1 MGEFE
6 KWLMHDDQQE
16 LFDILLAVVLNVIFL
31 GLIAL
36 LFWSLGN
43 FMPAFRLAKGYGVLW
58 LVVFVSVALLNRAQ
72 SFFRVNIY
80 DHPNAYV
87 NSNLAVSCLL
97 QAGWSAYAALTVH
110 GFDAGAPA
118 WRAVILYAVGF
129 LSCLVAFF
137 VVSSFY
143 RGHVYK
149 FISLPLASVCFVVFS
164 VWRASGRALFGWL
177 FDIF

>member
-1 MGEFE
+1 MGEFG
-6 KWLMHDDQQE
+6 KWLTHDDQKE
-16 LFDILLAVVLNVIFL
+16 LFDILFAFLLNLIFL
-31 GLIAL
+31 TLIAL
-36 LFWSLGN
+36 LFWSLGS
-43 FMPAFRLAKGYGVLW
+43 PRTAFRLAKGYAVLW
-58 LVVFVSVALLNRAQ
+58 LVVFVSVALLNRIQ
-72 SFFRVNIY
+72 GFFRVNIY

-87 NSNLAVSCLL
+87 NSTLAVSCLL
-97 QAGWSAYAALTVH
+97 QACWSAYAALTAH
-110 GFDAGAPA
+110 DFAAGAHA

-143 RGHVYK
+143 RGHIYK

-164 VWRASGRALFGWL
+164 VWRAGGRALFGWL